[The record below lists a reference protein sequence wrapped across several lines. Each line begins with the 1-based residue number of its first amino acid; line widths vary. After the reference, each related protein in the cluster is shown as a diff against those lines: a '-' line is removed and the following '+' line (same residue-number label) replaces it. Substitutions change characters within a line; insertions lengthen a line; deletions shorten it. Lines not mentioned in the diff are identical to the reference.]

1 MPQLT
6 DNELARALRSGL
18 PAGGVG
24 LRLGIDTVQVSA
36 VEASLLAFGDRFL
49 QRLFTA
55 GEIATCAA
63 TPARC
68 PERLAA
74 RFAAKEAAIKAFDLA
89 EAGVD
94 WRQIEVVS
102 DAAGRPRLALHGRA
116 AALVRSLGAAEI
128 ALSLSHDGDQA
139 CAVVA
144 ALPSIAP
151 TPHHDFND

>member
-1 MPQLT
+1 MPPLHDT
-6 DNELARALRSGL
+6 DLARTLRSSL
-18 PAGGVG
+18 PSGAAG
-24 LRLGIDTVQVSA
+24 LRVGIDTVQVSA
-36 VEASLLAFGDRFL
+36 VEASLKAFGDRFL

-55 GEIATCAA
+55 QEIATCAA
-63 TPARC
+63 TPARR

-89 EAGVD
+89 EVGVD
-94 WRQIEVVS
+94 WRQIEVCS

-116 AALVRSLGAAEI
+116 AAFAARLGPADI

-144 ALPSIAP
+144 ALPTPPSL
-151 TPHHDFND
+151 TPHDFT